1 MSPASSQR
9 PLPVLPAG
17 TDSVARLGATGYR
30 GLGGLPGGGDGQGTL
45 LPVRQV
51 LLIEDEALFA
61 RAVARRLERAG
72 FAVVQAGLLQ
82 DGLQLAQ
89 RVQPDLI
96 LLDLRLPDGDGL
108 GALPQL
114 ARNSEGAPVPVV
126 VLTAFGDVEDA
137 VTAMKQGAADY
148 LKKPIDLDELMLA
161 VDNVL
166 RSAGLRDRL
175 DFSRERDSRAL
186 EGALLVGESPA
197 IVELKGRIAQI
208 ARLAG
213 PGVTPPSVL
222 IQGET
227 GAGKDVVAR
236 LLHQA
241 SSNQGAPF
249 VHVDC
254 AALPRDLIEAEL
266 FGHEK
271 GAFTGAAGAR
281 AGLIEAAEDGTL
293 FLDEIGEL
301 PLDLQAKLLAVI
313 ERRRV
318 RRVGSVRER
327 PVAARF
333 ISASNRNLLRMSE
346 EGTFRSD
353 LYYRLNVLSI
363 ALPPLRERG
372 EDVVLLARH
381 YAGLT
386 ARRYGLAEP
395 LLGPDALGALRR
407 YPWPGNVRELRNLVE
422 RAVLLS
428 QGEPITPATLALPGV
443 AAGIITATAPNTLMG
458 LPVHGASRSNAMLG
472 GDWLELNLADAE
484 RLLIEHALKVTAG
497 NISEAARRLGVTRM
511 TLRYRM
517 NKYRLAGDGT
527 IDPEDQG
534 EFE

>member
-1 MSPASSQR
+1 MSPSPAS
-9 PLPVLPAG
+9 PAQ
-17 TDSVARLGATGYR
+17 V
-30 GLGGLPGGGDGQGTL
+30 PL
-45 LPVRQV
+45 LPTRQV

-61 RAVARRLERAG
+61 RAVTRRLERAG
-72 FAVVQAGLLQ
+72 FAVAVAGLLRE
-82 DGLQLAQ
+82 GLELAEDL
-89 RVQPDLI
+89 QPDLI

-108 GALPQL
+108 TSLPQL
-114 ARNSEGAPVPVV
+114 SRNREGGPVAVI
-126 VLTAFGDVEDA
+126 VLTAFGEVEDA
-137 VTAMKQGAADY
+137 VSAMKQGAADY

-161 VDNVL
+161 VEGVL

-186 EGALLVGESPA
+186 ESATLIGESP
-197 IVELKGRIAQI
+197 VLLELKSRIKQIAQ
-208 ARLAG
+208 LSS
-213 PGVTPPSVL
+213 PGLTPPSVL

-227 GAGKDVVAR
+227 GSGKDVVAR

-241 SSNQGAPF
+241 SANHAAPF

-271 GAFTGAAGAR
+271 GAYTSAVGAR

-333 ISASNRNLLRMSE
+333 ISASNRDLLRMSE
-346 EGTFRSD
+346 DGTFRSD

-372 EDVVLLARH
+372 DDVLLLARH

-386 ARRYGLAEP
+386 ARRYGLRDPGFGTE
-395 LLGPDALGALRR
+395 ALAALRR
-407 YPWPGNVRELRNLVE
+407 YRWPGNVRELRNLVE

-428 QGEPITPATLALPGV
+428 AGQAINAAVLALPADGPTGGP
-443 AAGIITATAPNTLMG
+443 AALAPVPAESL
-458 LPVHGASRSNAMLG
+458 
-472 GDWLELNLADAE
+472 LELTLAEAE
-484 RLLIEHALKVTAG
+484 QRLIVHALQAAEG

-517 NKYRLAGDGT
+517 NKYRLGGD
-527 IDPEDQG
+527 PLELEDLG
-534 EFE
+534 ELE

>member
-1 MSPASSQR
+1 MSPSN
-9 PLPVLPAG
+9 PLPAQTAPLP
-17 TDSVARLGATGYR
+17 T
-30 GLGGLPGGGDGQGTL
+30 
-45 LPVRQV
+45 RQV

-61 RAVARRLERAG
+61 RAVMRRLERAG
-72 FAVVQAGLLQ
+72 FAVSVAPLLAE
-82 DGLQLAQ
+82 GVRMALAQ
-89 RVQPDLI
+89 QPDLI

-108 GALPQL
+108 NALPQL
-114 ARNSEGAPVPVV
+114 SRDREGAAIPVI
-126 VLTAFGDVEDA
+126 VLTAFGEVEDA
-137 VTAMKQGAADY
+137 VSAMKQGASDY

-161 VDNVL
+161 VEGVL

-175 DFSRERDSRAL
+175 DFSRERDSRAI
-186 EGALLVGESPA
+186 EGASLIGESA
-197 IVELKGRIAQI
+197 QILELKARIAQI
-208 ARLAG
+208 AQLSG

-227 GAGKDVVAR
+227 GSGKDVVAR

-241 SSNQGAPF
+241 SANHQAPF

-266 FGHEK
+266 FGNEK
-271 GAFTGAAGAR
+271 GAYTSAAGAR

-327 PVAARF
+327 PVSARF
-333 ISASNRNLLRMSE
+333 ISASNRDLLRMSG

-372 EDVVLLARH
+372 EDVVLLASH
-381 YAGLT
+381 FAQLT
-386 ARRYGLAEP
+386 ARRYGLRNPGLGAE
-395 LLGPDALGALRR
+395 ALAALRR
-407 YPWPGNVRELRNLVE
+407 YRWPGNVRELRNLVE

-428 QGEPITPATLALPGV
+428 EGRAISAVTLALPE
-443 AAGIITATAPNTLMG
+443 AAAVIGPAAVPRGI
-458 LPVHGASRSNAMLG
+458 
-472 GDWLELNLADAE
+472 DFFELSLADAE
-484 RLLIEHALKVTAG
+484 QLLIEHALAVTDG

-517 NKYRLAGDGT
+517 NKYRLGGEAGVEA
-527 IDPEDQG
+527 EDQG

>member
-1 MSPASSQR
+1 MSP
-9 PLPVLPAG
+9 PLAQPAQ
-17 TDSVARLGATGYR
+17 AA
-30 GLGGLPGGGDGQGTL
+30 L
-45 LPVRQV
+45 LPTRQV

-61 RAVARRLERAG
+61 RAVSRRLERAG
-72 FAVVQAGLLQ
+72 FAVTVAPLLQ
-82 DGLQLAQ
+82 EGLRQVAVQ
-89 RVQPDLI
+89 QPDLI

-108 GALPQL
+108 NALPQL
-114 ARNSEGAPVPVV
+114 ARDREGAPVPVI
-126 VLTAFGDVEDA
+126 VLTAFGEVEDA
-137 VTAMKQGAADY
+137 VSAMKQGAADY

-161 VDNVL
+161 VDGVL

-186 EGALLVGESPA
+186 EGAALIGESA
-197 IVELKGRIAQI
+197 QIVELKTRITQIAQ
-208 ARLAG
+208 LSG

-241 SSNQGAPF
+241 SANHAAPF

-271 GAFTGAAGAR
+271 GAYTSASGAR

-327 PVAARF
+327 VVAARF
-333 ISASNRNLLRMSE
+333 VSASNRDLLRMSG
-346 EGTFRSD
+346 EGSFRSD

-381 YAGLT
+381 FVQLT
-386 ARRYGLAEP
+386 ARRYGLRDPGLAPE
-395 LLGPDALGALRR
+395 ALAALRR
-407 YPWPGNVRELRNLVE
+407 YHWPGNVRELRNLVE

-428 QGEPITPATLALPGV
+428 EGQAIGANTLALP
-443 AAGIITATAPNTLMG
+443 
-458 LPVHGASRSNAMLG
+458 R
-472 GDWLELNLADAE
+472 ADALPASVAPAVAHGFLDLSLAE
-484 RLLIEHALKVTAG
+484 AEQLLIEHALAVAAG

-517 NKYRLAGDGT
+517 NKYRLGGDAGVEA
-527 IDPEDQG
+527 EDQG
-534 EFE
+534 ELE

>member
-1 MSPASSQR
+1 VPAQAA
-9 PLPVLPAG
+9 PLP
-17 TDSVARLGATGYR
+17 AR
-30 GLGGLPGGGDGQGTL
+30 QI
-45 LPVRQV
+45 

-61 RAVARRLERAG
+61 RAVSRRLERAG
-72 FAVVQAGLLQ
+72 FCVASAGLLAE
-82 DGLQLAQ
+82 GLQLAESL
-89 RVQPDLI
+89 QPDLI

-108 GALPQL
+108 GAMPQL
-114 ARNSEGAPVPVV
+114 SRNREGGPVPVV
-126 VLTAFGDVEDA
+126 VLTAFGEVEDA
-137 VTAMKQGAADY
+137 VNAMKQGAADY

-161 VDNVL
+161 VDGVL

-186 EGALLVGESPA
+186 EGATLIGESPV
-197 IVELKGRIAQI
+197 ILELKSQIAQI
-208 ARLAG
+208 AQLSG

-241 SSNQGAPF
+241 SANRAAPF

-271 GAFTGAAGAR
+271 GAYTSAVGAR

-333 ISASNRNLLRMSE
+333 ISASNRDLLRMSE
-346 EGTFRSD
+346 EGSFRSD

-381 YAGLT
+381 YASVT
-386 ARRYGLAEP
+386 ARRYGLRDPGLAVE
-395 LLGPDALGALRR
+395 ALGALRR
-407 YPWPGNVRELRNLVE
+407 YHWPGNVRELRNLVE

-428 QGEPITPATLALPGV
+428 ESRAITAATLALPQIGNAV
-443 AAGIITATAPNTLMG
+443 APAPA
-458 LPVHGASRSNAMLG
+458 LPAAAM
-472 GDWLELNLADAE
+472 DFLELSLAEAE
-484 RLLIEHALKVTAG
+484 QLLIVHAIEVTDG

-517 NKYRLAGDGT
+517 NKYRLGGESAVEAEEPGDL
-527 IDPEDQG
+527 D
-534 EFE
+534 

>member
-1 MSPASSQR
+1 MIAREPTGQMASE
-9 PLPVLPAG
+9 AG
-17 TDSVARLGATGYR
+17 QA
-30 GLGGLPGGGDGQGTL
+30 TL
-45 LPVRQV
+45 LPSRQV

-61 RAVARRLERAG
+61 RAVSRRLERAG
-72 FAVVQAGLLQ
+72 FAVSHAGLLQ
-82 DGLQLAQ
+82 DGLAMAARL
-89 RVQPDLI
+89 QPDLI

-108 GALPQL
+108 TALGALS
-114 ARNSEGAPVPVV
+114 RNPEGAPVPVL
-126 VLTAFGDVEDA
+126 VLTAFGEVEDA
-137 VTAMKQGAADY
+137 VHAMKQGAADY

-161 VDNVL
+161 VEGVL

-197 IVELKGRIAQI
+197 ILDLKSRIGQIAQ
-208 ARLAG
+208 LAG
-213 PGVTPPSVL
+213 PGVIPPSVL

-227 GAGKDVVAR
+227 GSGKDVVAR

-241 SSNQGAPF
+241 SANRKAPF

-271 GAFTGAAGAR
+271 GAYTGAAGAR

-333 ISASNRNLLRMSE
+333 LSASNRDLLRMSG

-353 LYYRLNVLSI
+353 LYYRLNVLSVV
-363 ALPPLRERG
+363 LPPLRERG
-372 EDVVLLARH
+372 EDIVLLARH
-381 YAGLT
+381 YANAT
-386 ARRYGLAEP
+386 ARRYGLHDPGFSA
-395 LLGPDALGALRR
+395 DSLGAMRR

-428 QGEPITPATLALPGV
+428 QQGAITPAALSLPQAV
-443 AAGIITATAPNTLMG
+443 PL
-458 LPVHGASRSNAMLG
+458 LPVELPAPG
-472 GDWLELNLADAE
+472 GNWLELSLAEAE
-484 RLLIEHALKVTAG
+484 RLLIEHALTVTDG
-497 NISEAARRLGVTRM
+497 NISEAARRLDVTRM

-517 NKYRLAGDGT
+517 NKYRLGGEGAA
-527 IDPEDQG
+527 DPDDRG
-534 EFE
+534 EYE

>member
-1 MSPASSQR
+1 MSPAGPIR
-9 PLPVLPAG
+9 PLSSALPGGRA
-17 TDSVARLGATGYR
+17 SMAPA
-30 GLGGLPGGGDGQGTL
+30 GGLPAMLAAGSEVVGQEQGQGQGTL

-61 RAVARRLERAG
+61 RAVGRRLERAG
-72 FAVVQAGLLQ
+72 FAVLQAGLLQ
-82 DGLQLAQ
+82 EGLHLAQ
-89 RVQPDLI
+89 HHQPDLI

-114 ARNSEGAPVPVV
+114 SRNAEGAPVPVV

-137 VTAMKQGAADY
+137 VAAMKQGAADY
-148 LKKPIDLDELMLA
+148 LKKPIDLDELML
-161 VDNVL
+161 VVEGVL

-186 EGALLVGESPA
+186 EGALLVGESPV
-197 IVELKGRIAQI
+197 ILELKSRITQI

-241 SSNQGAPF
+241 SSNHAAPF

-271 GAFTGAAGAR
+271 GAFTGASGAR

-301 PLDLQAKLLAVI
+301 PLELQAKLLAVI

-372 EDVVLLARH
+372 EDMVLLARH
-381 YAGLT
+381 YAGVT
-386 ARRYGLAEP
+386 ARRYGLVEP
-395 LLGPDALGALRR
+395 VLGPDALGALRR
-407 YPWPGNVRELRNLVE
+407 YRWPGNVRELRNLVE

-428 QGEPITPATLALPGV
+428 QGQPITPATLALPGGDDV
-443 AAGIITATAPNTLMG
+443 SPAAELGTSAREA
-458 LPVHGASRSNAMLG
+458 LPGAQ
-472 GDWLELNLADAE
+472 DWLELNLADAE
-484 RLLIEHALKVTAG
+484 RLLIEHALAVTSG

-517 NKYRLAGDGT
+517 NKYRLGGDST
-527 IDPEDQG
+527 ADPDDQG
-534 EFE
+534 EME